1 MISLGGLFLFFFL
14 LSSPTG
20 ATAASDDTRR
30 LFSTEKLFLEVSNTK
45 VVELV
50 TEVKKSFFPH
60 V

>member
-1 MISLGGLFLFFFL
+1 MISLGDLFLFFFL

-20 ATAASDDTRR
+20 ATAASDATRR
-30 LFSTEKLFLEVSNTK
+30 LFSTETLFFEVSNTK